1 MTHTCNTQKK
11 WCLKKTVDET
21 SQTNILVLYRVSS
34 IYHSLL
40 NIHIYVYIYYVI
52 LYYLLL
58 FYIYYIYRALPRNFD
73 KMMF

>member
-21 SQTNILVLYRVSS
+21 SQTNILVLHRVSS

-40 NIHIYVYIYYVI
+40 NIHIYVYIYI
-52 LYYLLL
+52 MLYYII
-58 FYIYYIYRALPRNFD
+58 FYYFIYTIYTGRYPEILTR
-73 KMMF
+73 